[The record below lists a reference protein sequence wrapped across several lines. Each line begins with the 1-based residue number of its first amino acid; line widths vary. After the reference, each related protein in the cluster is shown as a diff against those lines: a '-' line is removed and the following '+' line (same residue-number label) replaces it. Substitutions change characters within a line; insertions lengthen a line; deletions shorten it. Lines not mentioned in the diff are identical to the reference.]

1 MQKTAIAF
9 VALPL
14 AFAAAGYAGGQVLPA
29 PAPKAPTDLASAERE
44 PTAAALVLE
53 RLAEAEEAAP
63 MTAKDGAVVPQE
75 VQAKAKTTSDRT
87 EANVVRLGRMRVPV
101 YRAHSVTYV
110 VSEIGVEMRDT
121 DVATKFKDAEN
132 TSRLRDAVL
141 ASLHRTAEGLSL
153 TGAQVETPKLAKTL
167 AEDLRKGFGP
177 DVAQVLLLSLL
188 QAEVPRS

>member
-14 AFAAAGYAGGQVLPA
+14 AFAAAGYAGGQVMPA
-29 PAPKAPTDLASAERE
+29 AVVTAAPSEIDPPGQTPAAQVLDELADKESGQESPDEGAAT
-44 PTAAALVLE
+44 PDADHSQTAAA
-53 RLAEAEEAAP
+53 RN
-63 MTAKDGAVVPQE
+63 
-75 VQAKAKTTSDRT
+75 
-87 EANVVRLGRMRVPV
+87 EANVVRLGRMSVPV

-121 DVATKFKDAEN
+121 EAAAKFSDAEN

-141 ASLHRTAEGLSL
+141 ASLHRAAEGLSL
-153 TGAQVETPKLAKTL
+153 TGERVETPRL
-167 AEDLRKGFGP
+167 AETLVADLRDVFGA
-177 DVAQVLLLSLL
+177 DVAEGLLLSLL